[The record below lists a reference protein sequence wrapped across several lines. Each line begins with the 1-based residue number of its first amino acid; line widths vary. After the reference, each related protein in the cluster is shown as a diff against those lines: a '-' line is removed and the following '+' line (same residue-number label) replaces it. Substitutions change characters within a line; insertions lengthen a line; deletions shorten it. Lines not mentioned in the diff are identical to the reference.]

1 MTEEND
7 LPKNGQVK
15 VNLAMQ
21 VAGIAARVTS
31 AIRSSSK
38 EKCSELEAKLAQASE
53 QLQAADAS
61 PPGLVPFIDVMR
73 GLLLGQEVTELA
85 DTLSTSYRAVYAQV
99 VDETQAGEEGE
110 VTLREVLDE
119 VTHHVIV
126 VMKRGSPAQRAKM
139 ADTLFRMQR
148 ESSWRPDLQ
157 AFIAFLQAARTLLQ
171 EPDAPP
177 VEQELQGRFLEK
189 WNEILSALNE

>member
-21 VAGIAARVTS
+21 VAGIAARVTA
-31 AIRSSSK
+31 AIRSSST

-53 QLQAADAS
+53 QLKASNAS
-61 PPGLVPFIDVMR
+61 PPGLAPFIDVMR
-73 GLLLGQEVTELA
+73 GLLLGQDVTELA
-85 DTLSTSYRAVYAQV
+85 GTLPTSYRAVYVQV

-110 VTLREVLDE
+110 MTLREVLDE
-119 VTHHVIV
+119 VAQNVIV
-126 VMKRGSPAQRAKM
+126 AIKRGSPAQRVKM
-139 ADTLFRMQR
+139 ADTLFRMQE

-157 AFIAFLQAARTLLQ
+157 AFIDFLQAARALLQ
-171 EPDAPP
+171 EPDIPP
-177 VEQELQGRFLEK
+177 AEIELQGRFLEK
-189 WNEILSALNE
+189 WNEILSALSE

>member
-31 AIRSSSK
+31 AIRSSSQ
-38 EKCSELEAKLAQASE
+38 EQCSELAAKLTLARD
-53 QLQAADAS
+53 QLQASDTA

-73 GLLLGQEVTELA
+73 GLLRGQDVEELA
-85 DTLSTSYRAVYAQV
+85 DTLPASYRAVYDQV
-99 VDETQAGEEGE
+99 VDETQRGHDGEL
-110 VTLREVLDE
+110 TLREVLDE
-119 VTHHVIV
+119 VTHNVIV

-157 AFIAFLQAARTLLQ
+157 AFIDFLQAARTLLQ
-171 EPDAPP
+171 EPDVPP
-177 VEQELQGRFLEK
+177 AEPALQGRFLEK